1 MPDKLQIQEAQRT
14 SRRRNNKTKQ
24 QPQIP
29 KYITVNHIK
38 TSETKTKKDNLK
50 IIFGKK

>member
-24 QPQIP
+24 QPQTP
-29 KYITVNHIK
+29 
-38 TSETKTKKDNLK
+38 TSEPKTKKDNLK